1 MRGPKNPKSG
11 DSAPP
16 TPDRETSPSRG
27 RPNLGV
33 EARPNQAARAG
44 SRPAA
49 RTGSRPAGSPPDG
62 PAGSGRRETSRDE
75 RAPALSARA
84 CAYAVVRRV
93 FEDGAFADRA
103 LHGEAAGLS
112 GRDRALA
119 TRLAYGVVQRKAT
132 LDHVIAALANRP
144 VEKLEPAVLAAL
156 RLGVLQLAF
165 MDRVPAHAAVTE
177 SVELAKRHSRGG
189 AGLVNAVL
197 RRAAKE
203 ARPLIGALPDHT
215 AQEAALRHSHPLWI
229 AEMWFEQLGAQSAR
243 ELMAAGN
250 EPAEA
255 AIRVNTLKID
265 RESLAGRLGVPSHP
279 AEIPEGLVVEMA
291 FDAFGS
297 PLWDDGLFMPQSRAA
312 MAVARALDPQPGETI
327 LDLCAAPGAKT
338 THLAAL
344 MRDEG
349 RIVAVE
355 RHEGRAAALQ
365 RTATRMGATSVEV
378 RIADAAE
385 PQDGTFDRVLVD
397 PPCSDL
403 GTLAARP
410 DARWRKDPD
419 AVEGLTEL
427 QRRILDAGA
436 EATRAG
442 GVLVYSTCTISPHE
456 NERQMEAFL
465 TRHTDFVIDD
475 MPSDLP
481 VWDHPSVPRV
491 MQSLPHRDGT
501 DGFFIARLRR
511 I

>member
-11 DSAPP
+11 ESAPP
-16 TPDRETSPSRG
+16 TPERESSRS
-27 RPNLGV
+27 RAAPNVGV
-33 EARPNQAARAG
+33 ERGPNQAARTG
-44 SRPAA
+44 SSAAA
-49 RTGSRPAGSPPDG
+49 RTGSRPPGSRPDG
-62 PAGSGRRETSRDE
+62 
-75 RAPALSARA
+75 SARA

-103 LHGEAAGLS
+103 LHGEATGLAP
-112 GRDRALA
+112 RDRALA

-144 VEKLEPAVLAAL
+144 IDKLEPAVLAAL
-156 RLGVLQLAF
+156 RLGVFQLAF

-203 ARPLIGALPDHT
+203 ARPMIEALPDGT
-215 AQEAALRHSHPLWI
+215 PQEAALRHSHPVWV
-229 AEMWFEQLGAQSAR
+229 AEMWFDQLGPETAR
-243 ELMAAGN
+243 ALMAAGN

-255 AIRVNTLKID
+255 AIRANTLKIG
-265 RESLAGRLGVPSHP
+265 REDLATRLGVPTHP
-279 AEIPEGLVVEMA
+279 AQLPESLILDA
-291 FDAFGS
+291 PFDAFSS

-312 MAVARALDPQPGETI
+312 IAVGRALDPQPGDTV

-344 MRDEG
+344 VGNEG
-349 RIVAVE
+349 RITAVE
-355 RHEGRAAALQ
+355 KHEGRAEALR
-365 RTATRMGATSVEV
+365 RTAARMGATCVDV

-385 PQDGTFDRVLVD
+385 PQHGTYDRVLVD

-419 AVEGLTEL
+419 TVADLAQL
-427 QRRILDAGA
+427 QHRILERGA
-436 EATRAG
+436 EAVRAG
-442 GVLVYSTCTISPHE
+442 GVLVYSTCTISPRE
-456 NERQMEAFL
+456 NERQIEAFL
-465 TRHTDFVIDD
+465 CRHADFELDD
-475 MPSDLP
+475 MPSGLP
-481 VWDHPSVPRV
+481 VWHHPSVSRV
-491 MQSLPHRDGT
+491 MQTLPHRDGT
-501 DGFFIARLRR
+501 DGFFVARLRR
-511 I
+511 S